1 MTTNRSICL
10 LYLFTL
16 FLLVGCTSGV
26 TVTSDH
32 TASVDFSNYKT
43 FRWRDANEFNAES
56 RHYLAN
62 EIIDGRIK
70 AAVEETL
77 AGKGFRKLDQGR
89 VDFYVNYSVTTKEKV
104 DIRTYNTYGGY
115 GPGYYGHRG
124 YGGSE
129 SRVDYYQ
136 EGTLVIDIL
145 DTSSDILVWRGV
157 AEGKLHKKKTPEE
170 RRERLKE
177 VVALVLADFPP
188 QAPQV
193 K

>member
-1 MTTNRSICL
+1 MTTNRAVSL

-16 FLLVGCTSGV
+16 FLFVGCTSGV

-32 TASVDFSNYKT
+32 TANVDFANYKT
-43 FRWRDANEFNAES
+43 FRWREANEFNAQS

-70 AAVEETL
+70 TAVEETL
-77 AGKGFRKLDQGR
+77 AGKGFKKVDQGT

-115 GPGYYGHRG
+115 GRGYYGYRG

-145 DTSSDILVWRGV
+145 DTSSDILIWRGV

-188 QAPQV
+188 QAQ
-193 K
+193 